1 MFDRLLSQ
9 FGRKR
14 VASES
19 VATQQQL
26 TDRTN
31 VYTVKP
37 QDPLLDKKQKMTPV
51 QKVCL
56 KCLAGESGHITHV
69 LSSLS
74 N

>member
-9 FGRKR
+9 FSRKR

-19 VATQQQL
+19 VAAQQHL
-26 TDRTN
+26 TDKTN

-37 QDPLLDKKQKMTPV
+37 QDPNLEKKQKYTPV

-69 LSSLS
+69 LSNVS

>member
-9 FGRKR
+9 FSRKR

-19 VATQQQL
+19 VATQHKI
-26 TDRTN
+26 TDKTN
-31 VYTVKP
+31 VFTVKL
-37 QDPLLDKKQKMTPV
+37 QDPDLEKKQKMTPV

-69 LSSLS
+69 LS
-74 N
+74 NVAN